1 LNVPNVKSAKKR
13 VKTNEKRR
21 QRNRTAKSALK
32 THLKRIETLDETKDT
47 EAVKQAARQTLS
59 LIGKTRSKGIV
70 NRRKAARL
78 QSRVQR
84 KINQA
89 LEAGAAPAGESGE
102 TGESGATSESGE

>member
-21 QRNRTAKSALK
+21 QRNRTAKAALK
-32 THLKRIETLDETKDT
+32 THLKRIASLDETKDA
-47 EAVKQAARQTLS
+47 EAVKQAALQTLS

-70 NRRKAARL
+70 NRRKSARL

-84 KINQA
+84 KLNQA
-89 LEAGAAPAGESGE
+89 LEAGSAPAGESD
-102 TGESGATSESGE
+102 ESSE